1 MKNPLLDGVLL
12 IPWLHFLL
20 FLTIYCQAGLSF
32 ANRFKSRGA
41 SLVEQ
46 QSYLYSSQ
54 NPVPQTLRTP
64 PTTYYYYDPIATPVN
79 VRQRRQRQFVNTD
92 KSSVVVLQNPVQN
105 GRQSIN
111 FEQTAK
117 VQIKEL
123 PPLIRTR
130 QSPPS
135 RFFAQGMYNFF
146 TYDSLTKKIVD
157 FLKFLQFIMRSM
169 VLFNYTEF

>member
-1 MKNPLLDGVLL
+1 M
-12 IPWLHFLL
+12 
-20 FLTIYCQAGLSF
+20 
-32 ANRFKSRGA
+32 
-41 SLVEQ
+41 EQ

-54 NPVPQTLRTP
+54 NNPVVPQNLRTP

-79 VRQRRQRQFVNTD
+79 VRQRRQRQFVNAD
-92 KSSVVVLQNPVQN
+92 KSSVVVLQN

-135 RFFAQGMYNFF
+135 RFFAQGMYNF
-146 TYDSLTKKIVD
+146 TYDSLTQKNRR
-157 FLKFLQFIMRSM
+157 LSQ
-169 VLFNYTEF
+169 VLAILC

>member
-1 MKNPLLDGVLL
+1 M
-12 IPWLHFLL
+12 
-20 FLTIYCQAGLSF
+20 
-32 ANRFKSRGA
+32 
-41 SLVEQ
+41 EQ

-54 NPVPQTLRTP
+54 NNPVVPQTLRTP

-135 RFFAQGMYNFF
+135 RFFAQGMYNFA
-146 TYDSLTKKIVD
+146 
-157 FLKFLQFIMRSM
+157 
-169 VLFNYTEF
+169 

>member
-1 MKNPLLDGVLL
+1 M
-12 IPWLHFLL
+12 
-20 FLTIYCQAGLSF
+20 
-32 ANRFKSRGA
+32 
-41 SLVEQ
+41 EQ

-79 VRQRRQRQFVNTD
+79 VRQRRQRQFVNAD
-92 KSSVVVLQNPVQN
+92 KSSVVVLQN

-135 RFFAQGMYNFF
+135 RFFAQGMYNLFDEKNRRF
-146 TYDSLTKKIVD
+146 SQVPAIHNEIDGSFQLHRILTTD
-157 FLKFLQFIMRSM
+157 
-169 VLFNYTEF
+169 

>member
-12 IPWLHFLL
+12 IPWVNFLL
-20 FLTIYCQAGLSF
+20 FLTVYCQAGSSF

-79 VRQRRQRQFVNTD
+79 VRQRRQRQFVNAD
-92 KSSVVVLQNPVQN
+92 KSSVVVLQN

-135 RFFAQGMYNFF
+135 RFFAQGKYNF
-146 TYDSLTKKIVD
+146 TYDSLAKK
-157 FLKFLQFIMRSM
+157 S
-169 VLFNYTEF
+169 

>member
-1 MKNPLLDGVLL
+1 MKNQLLDGVLL
-12 IPWLHFLL
+12 IPWLHFLF

-79 VRQRRQRQFVNTD
+79 VRQRRQRQFVNAD
-92 KSSVVVLQNPVQN
+92 KSSVVVLQN

-135 RFFAQGMYNFF
+135 RFFAQGMYNLTF
-146 TYDSLTKKIVD
+146 DSLTKK
-157 FLKFLQFIMRSM
+157 S
-169 VLFNYTEF
+169 

>member
-1 MKNPLLDGVLL
+1 M
-12 IPWLHFLL
+12 
-20 FLTIYCQAGLSF
+20 
-32 ANRFKSRGA
+32 
-41 SLVEQ
+41 EQ

-54 NPVPQTLRTP
+54 NNPVVPQTLRTP

-135 RFFAQGMYNFF
+135 RFFAQGMYNLFDEKNRRF
-146 TYDSLTKKIVD
+146 SQVPAIHNEIDGSFQLHRILTTD
-157 FLKFLQFIMRSM
+157 
-169 VLFNYTEF
+169 

>member
-1 MKNPLLDGVLL
+1 M
-12 IPWLHFLL
+12 
-20 FLTIYCQAGLSF
+20 
-32 ANRFKSRGA
+32 
-41 SLVEQ
+41 EQ

-79 VRQRRQRQFVNTD
+79 VRQRRQRQFVNAD
-92 KSSVVVLQNPVQN
+92 KSSVVVLQN

-135 RFFAQGMYNFF
+135 RFFAQGMYN
-146 TYDSLTKKIVD
+146 
-157 FLKFLQFIMRSM
+157 
-169 VLFNYTEF
+169 LFDEKNRRFSQVPAIFC

>member
-54 NPVPQTLRTP
+54 NNPVVPQNLRTP

-135 RFFAQGMYNFF
+135 RFFAQGM
-146 TYDSLTKKIVD
+146 
-157 FLKFLQFIMRSM
+157 
-169 VLFNYTEF
+169 